1 MDTGLQEAAESTYL
15 RVTSVP
21 LVPQD
26 LRKDPWEADGRPE
39 FTLGCAWEE
48 SRSQGC

>member
-1 MDTGLQEAAESTYL
+1 MDTGLQEAAESTCL
-15 RVTSVP
+15 RVTSTP

-26 LRKDPWEADGRPE
+26 LRKDPWEAGGRPE
-39 FTLGCAWEE
+39 FTLGCVPGE